1 MIRLPPR
8 STPTDTLFPHTTLVR
23 TIRTD
28 LVFLLARHEH
38 RSALELRGH
47 LLAKVEFRMA
57 DHLVGADG
65 HHSEMEH
72 MQTHAGDTRIVE
84 RRCKTGD
91 HAVPVHVARLER
103 LMVGRGAGPPPVDVL
118 AKGQPLAT
126 VGIAGMTGRNQISIP
141 HRTVDTA
148 QPAL

>member
-1 MIRLPPR
+1 MCISDWSSDVCSSDLGGRR
-8 STPTDTLFPHTTLVR
+8 AVR
-23 TIRTD
+23 PIVRIRTD

-65 HHSEMEH
+65 HHDEMEH

-84 RRCKTGD
+84 RRCETGD
-91 HAVPVHVARLER
+91 HAVPVHVALLER
-103 LMVGRGAGPPPVDVL
+103 LIVGRSEESR
-118 AKGQPLAT
+118 
-126 VGIAGMTGRNQISIP
+126 VGKECVSPGRSRWSTSHKKKKQK
-141 HRTVDTA
+141 
-148 QPAL
+148 QKKKE